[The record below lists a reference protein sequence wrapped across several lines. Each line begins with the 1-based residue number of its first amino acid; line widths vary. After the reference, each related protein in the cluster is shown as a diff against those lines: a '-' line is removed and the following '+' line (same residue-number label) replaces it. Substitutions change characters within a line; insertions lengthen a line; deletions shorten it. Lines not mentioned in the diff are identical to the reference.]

1 MSNSHG
7 DTMNSRHLYI
17 PVGVS
22 SHKSKSVFPISGAKF
37 ALAAEKQKMYN
48 GKSNKKSVEKD
59 NEKIK

>member
-1 MSNSHG
+1 
-7 DTMNSRHLYI
+7 MNSRHLYI
-17 PVGVS
+17 PVGMS

-48 GKSNKKSVEKD
+48 GNSNKKSVEKD